1 MRPLIF
7 VGLVCV
13 ALCADGAASMLGAD
27 VSRRTPRRAARQV
40 VGEATYYGSRFSGRE
55 TASGIPFNPNALV
68 AAHPTYPIGT
78 LVQVTNL
85 TNGRAVLV
93 RILDRGPTR
102 PNRSRGVVIDLSRRA
117 AQVLGFARD
126 GRAPVRLNV
135 IRWGR

>member
-7 VGLVCV
+7 VGLVCI
-13 ALCADGAASMLGAD
+13 ALGADGARSCLRAD
-27 VSRRTPRRAARQV
+27 VSRSTPGRAATQV

-55 TASGIPFNPNALV
+55 TASGLPFNPNALV

-78 LVQVTNL
+78 VVQVTNL
-85 TNGRAVLV
+85 TNGRAVRV

-102 PNRSRGVVIDLSRRA
+102 RHRAKGVVIDLSRKA
-117 AQVLGFARD
+117 AQILGFARD
-126 GRAPVRLNV
+126 GRAPVRLDV